1 MVLKTNTEVLKSKR
15 RSPPGGVA
23 ADDGIE
29 LFWFIVAPQAM
40 LRMNVRIMM
49 ITMPVMM
56 MLTMTPILV
65 VLTLDDMS

>member
-1 MVLKTNTEVLKSKR
+1 MM
-15 RSPPGGVA
+15 A
-23 ADDGIE
+23 YE

-40 LRMNVRIMM
+40 LRMSVRIMM

-65 VLTLDDMS
+65 VLTLDDM